1 MDVLKYTELKMEALK
16 MKSKYKQDNY
26 ESLSPED
33 PVKGGVFLDEIFE
46 RFGIDINSPESQL
59 NLRWSD
65 IIGAELSKVIF
76 YEKIVN
82 DILFVVCKSAS
93 YASFVR
99 LNSNDILKKV
109 DSAFPELKI
118 KKIMVRVL
126 PYRRS

>member
-1 MDVLKYTELKMEALK
+1 MEALK